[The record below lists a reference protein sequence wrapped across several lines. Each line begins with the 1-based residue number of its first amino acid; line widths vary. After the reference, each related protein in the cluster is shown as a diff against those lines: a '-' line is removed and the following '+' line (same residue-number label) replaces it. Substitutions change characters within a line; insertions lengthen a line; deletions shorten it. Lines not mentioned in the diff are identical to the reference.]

1 MRMSS
6 LRIAGAALGL
16 TLAVTLAGCGSEKA
30 EPKAGGT
37 AAPKAHP
44 TLASATQGD
53 LALSGGWAVATQ
65 AATESAT
72 KGKAPAANTEH
83 DAAHKD
89 AHGSEHQDDAGHDD
103 MAHGDRH
110 GDHAADAGTMS
121 AAYAV
126 IKNTGSTDDALVSV
140 RTAAAGTSELHLTE
154 TKADGS
160 SGTMKQVAEVAVPA
174 GGAATLKPGG
184 HHVMLMQLH
193 GPLVAGTTIE
203 MEWTFRSGLTL
214 RTTLPVIDR
223 KNRPTS

>member
-1 MRMSS
+1 MRISS

-16 TLAVTLAGCGSEKA
+16 TLAVTLAGCGSDEA
-30 EPKAGGT
+30 EPKTGGT
-37 AAPKAHP
+37 AAPKTHP

-65 AATESAT
+65 AATQGAT
-72 KGKAPAANTEH
+72 DGKTPAASGEH
-83 DAAHKD
+83 DT
-89 AHGSEHQDDAGHDD
+89 AHGADHGSHG
-103 MAHGDRH
+103 AHGDH
-110 GDHAADAGTMS
+110 GADAGAMS

-214 RTTLPVIDR
+214 HTTLPVIDR

>member
-1 MRMSS
+1 MRISS

-30 EPKAGGT
+30 EPKT

-65 AATESAT
+65 AATQAAE
-72 KGKAPAANTEH
+72 GKTPAASTEH
-83 DAAHKD
+83 DAAHQD
-89 AHGSEHQDDAGHDD
+89 AHDAGHDD
-103 MAHGDRH
+103 QAHGDKAH
-110 GDHAADAGTMS
+110 GDEHGGHDSHGADAGAMS